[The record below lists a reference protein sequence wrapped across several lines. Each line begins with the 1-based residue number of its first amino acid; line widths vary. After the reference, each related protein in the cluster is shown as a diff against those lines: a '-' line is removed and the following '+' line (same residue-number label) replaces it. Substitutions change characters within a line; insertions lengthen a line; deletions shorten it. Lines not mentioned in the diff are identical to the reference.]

1 MLWNELTCSLPLNVV
16 KLIGYTLPLNVVK
29 WIGACSDVEWMISLC
44 YVICIAWATVDYS
57 GGWVARGK
65 ENQFLY
71 VFLNLVWLIAPM
83 RQIFSVCFFADF
95 SFSDKFVAMP
105 IL

>member
-44 YVICIAWATVDYS
+44 IAWATVDYS

-71 VFLNLVWLIAPM
+71 V
-83 RQIFSVCFFADF
+83 
-95 SFSDKFVAMP
+95 
-105 IL
+105 